1 MMWAYGLAARGA
13 RPLAAATCWTR
24 RRVSEAPPCRA
35 SAWVLG
41 VVGGGEKKKQKRTL
55 DALRPIRGGGPGSKG

>member
-41 VVGGGEKKKQKRTL
+41 VVGGGEKKKKNGL
-55 DALRPIRGGGPGSKG
+55 LMP